1 MSLSTPQIAA
11 QLDRVLSSD
20 PTAAAVA
27 IRATTRQ
34 PWPES
39 LTQHG
44 RLFALRWCESSLAI
58 REALCDNEQHDAT
71 TAGLV
76 VITPLATHEVAE
88 DIAARFA
95 RGRVYQPEGWDVV
108 RHMFNAKET
117 DARLGR
123 FAWMPQALIEAEAQG
138 RYDPVANGF
147 LDLETAWHEVLR
159 RLLGMKSARPDAV
172 ALLQWCTAPGA
183 DASLKL
189 LPTATRVDLT
199 RWLGEAAGPA
209 GAMVLACVDAGRTA
223 DALALGLV
231 CGVVYAQAGEGQAAL
246 GQAAI
251 RLERFVGD
259 KHVGVVEGRAWSDAA
274 EKVIRVAGP
283 DLSNSALRGALDRA
297 DALLNE
303 LRIGDFAHLS
313 DMLPSALDQ
322 RMREFAEALSTHIA
336 APAEAQLGRVEQLAD
351 RVLKHALAA
360 TQQQRTDRVEMARRL
375 ARWLMCPAPP
385 ATTVASA
392 VGWQADEGA
401 FVDWARFRLLGGD
414 ELTELSAAY
423 SAMRAAVIAR
433 RNAFDQPF
441 SQALLQWNGQTPS
454 ADGRIVPVESV
465 LDRVVGPI
473 AVNHPVMLLV
483 MDGLSTSIYREL
495 FSRIGSLGWTE
506 MVPAEAEH
514 PLIGVAALPTVT
526 EVSRT
531 SLLCGRLTLGAAA
544 HEKTGFAGHA
554 TLLAHSRSEL
564 PPRLF
569 HKGDL
574 ADSTN
579 LSPEVRAT
587 IANPHQRVVGVVYNA
602 VDDHLSGPDQLH
614 QRWALE
620 DLRLL
625 LPLLREAREARR
637 VVVITAD
644 HGHLLEDST
653 TQVSG
658 TQGVEK
664 SPDKISDRWRP
675 GRDARAPHEV
685 AYNGGRVVT
694 ADGSKAVVCLWGEST
709 RYAGRKNGYHGGVSP
724 QEVTV
729 PLSVIVPLG
738 MNLAGWQLAPPAQPE
753 WWELPHVA
761 PVPATVLAS
770 APVPRSTGRRTA
782 PPVAQPSLFEPQ
794 EAPVSSPASSASAG
808 DDWIGAL
815 LGSTIY
821 ASQRQLAARVALPDD
836 KMRLLLVSL
845 SERGGKLSRA
855 ALAQRLALPEVR
867 LGGLLSAVRR
877 MLNVDQ
883 APVLT
888 VDESVGTIEL
898 NRALLLQQFRVGR
911 TQAPPALGKPS
922 APPEGGGE
930 LGAAHRPPGAPR

>member
-11 QLDRVLSSD
+11 QLDRVLTSD
-20 PTAAAVA
+20 PAAVAVA

-34 PWPES
+34 PWPDS
-39 LTQHG
+39 LNQRG

-58 REALCDNEQHDAT
+58 REALCDNEQHDPA

-88 DIAARFA
+88 DIAARLA
-95 RGRVYQPEGWDVV
+95 RGRVYQPEGWDIV
-108 RHMFNAKET
+108 RQLFQAKET

-123 FAWMPQALIEAEAQG
+123 FAWMPQALIDGAAQG
-138 RYDPVANGF
+138 QYAPVANGF
-147 LDLETAWHEVLR
+147 LDLETAWREVLQR
-159 RLLGMKSARPDAV
+159 FLGLDSARPDAV

-189 LPTATRVDLT
+189 LPAATRVDLT
-199 RWLGEAAGPA
+199 RWLGEAAGTA
-209 GAMVLACVDAGRTA
+209 GSMVLACVDAGRTA

-283 DLSNSALRGALDRA
+283 DLSNSAVRGALDRA

-303 LRIGDFAHLS
+303 LRVGDFAHLS

-336 APAEAQLGRVEQLAD
+336 APAEAQLVRVEQLAD

-360 TQQQRTDRVEMARRL
+360 PQQQRMDRVEMARRL

-392 VGWQADEGA
+392 AGWQADEGA

-414 ELTELSAAY
+414 ELTELDRAY
-423 SAMRAAVIAR
+423 DAVRTAVIAR

-454 ADGRIVPVESV
+454 ADGRIVPIESV

-473 AVNHPVMLLV
+473 AANHPVMLLV

-544 HEKTGFAGHA
+544 QEKTGFAGHA
-554 TLLAHSRSEL
+554 TLLAHSRTDV

-587 IANPHQRVVGVVYNA
+587 IASTHQRVVGVVYNA

-644 HGHLLEDST
+644 HGHLLEDGT

-658 TQGVEK
+658 TTTQ
-664 SPDKISDRWRP
+664 DKISDRWRP

-685 AYNGGRVVT
+685 AYSGGRVVT

-738 MNLAGWQLAPPAQPE
+738 MNLTGWQLAPPAQPE
-753 WWELPHVA
+753 WWELPHVTPTSVPVAA
-761 PVPATVLAS
+761 PKPA
-770 APVPRSTGRRTA
+770 PRSSGRRTA

-794 EAPVSSPASSASAG
+794 EAPVSSPANSPTAG

-815 LGSTIY
+815 LVSTIY

-888 VDESVGTIEL
+888 VDESAGTIEL
-898 NRALLLQQFRVGR
+898 NRALLLQQFRVG
-911 TQAPPALGKPS
+911 TT
-922 APPEGGGE
+922 
-930 LGAAHRPPGAPR
+930 GAPR

>member
-27 IRATTRQ
+27 IRATARQ

-39 LTQHG
+39 LTQRG
-44 RLFALRWCESSLAI
+44 RQFALRWCESTLAI
-58 REALCDNEQHDAT
+58 REALCDNEQHDPAS
-71 TAGLV
+71 AGLV

-88 DIAARFA
+88 DIAARLA
-95 RGRVYQPEGWDVV
+95 RGRVYQPEGWDIV
-108 RHMFNAKET
+108 RQLFQAKET

-123 FAWMPQALIEAEAQG
+123 FAWMPQALIDGAAQG
-138 RYDPVANGF
+138 QYTPVANGF
-147 LDLETAWHEVLR
+147 LDLETAWREVLQR
-159 RLLGMKSARPDAV
+159 FLGLRSARPDAV
-172 ALLQWCTAPGA
+172 ALLQWCTLPGSEA
-183 DASLKL
+183 ALRL
-189 LPTATRVDLT
+189 LPAATRTDLT
-199 RWLGEAAGPA
+199 RWLSEAAGTA

-231 CGVVYAQAGEGQAAL
+231 CGVVYAPSGEGQAAL

-251 RLERFVGD
+251 RLERYVGD
-259 KHVGVVEGRAWSDAA
+259 KHVGIAEGRAWSQAA
-274 EKVIRVAGP
+274 EQAVRTAGP
-283 DLSNSALRGALDRA
+283 DAMRGALDRA
-297 DALLNE
+297 DSLLNE
-303 LRIGDFAHLS
+303 LRIAEFAHLS
-313 DMLPSALDQ
+313 DLLPSSLDQ
-322 RMREFAEALSTHIA
+322 RMRAFAAGLSAHVA
-336 APAEAQLGRVEQLAD
+336 APGEAQLARVEQLAD
-351 RVLKHALAA
+351 GVLKHALAA
-360 TQQQRTDRVEMARRL
+360 LQQQRMDRVEMARRL
-375 ARWLMCPAPP
+375 ARWLMLPAPP
-385 ATTVASA
+385 AANVATA

-414 ELTELSAAY
+414 ELTELDHAY
-423 SAMRAAVIAR
+423 DALRAAAIAR

-441 SQALLQWNGQTPS
+441 AQALLQWNAQTPS
-454 ADGRIVPVESV
+454 ADGRVVPIESV
-465 LDRVVGPI
+465 LDRVLGPI
-473 AVNHPVMLLV
+473 AASQPVLLLV

-495 FSRIGSLGWTE
+495 FSRINNLGWVE
-506 MVPAEAEH
+506 MVPAHVEH
-514 PLIGVAALPTVT
+514 PLVGVAALPTVT

-531 SLLCGRLTLGAAA
+531 SLLCGRLALGTAAN
-544 HEKTGFAGHA
+544 EKTGFASHA
-554 TLLAHSRSEL
+554 ALLAHSRSEV

-569 HKGDL
+569 HKGEL

-579 LSPEVRAT
+579 LSQEVRAT
-587 IANPHQRVVGVVYNA
+587 IANPQQRVVGVVYNA

-644 HGHLLEDST
+644 HGHLLEDGT
-653 TQVSG
+653 TQVTGASA
-658 TQGVEK
+658 
-664 SPDKISDRWRP
+664 PDKVSDRWRP

-685 AYNGGRVVT
+685 AFSGGRVVT
-694 ADGSKAVVCLWGEST
+694 ADNSKAVVCLWGEST

-724 QEVTV
+724 QEVAV
-729 PLSVIVPLG
+729 PLSVVVPLG

-753 WWELPHVA
+753 WWELPHLA
-761 PVPATVLAS
+761 PVPAPAA
-770 APVPRSTGRRTA
+770 APAPAARPAGRKTPTA
-782 PPVAQPSLFEPQ
+782 PVAQPSLFEPQ
-794 EAPVSSPASSASAG
+794 EAPTLPPIAAAAAA

-815 LGSTIY
+815 LSSSIY

-888 VDESVGTIEL
+888 VDESAGTIEL
-898 NRALLLQQFRVGR
+898 NRALLMQQFRVS
-911 TQAPPALGKPS
+911 TQ
-922 APPEGGGE
+922 GG
-930 LGAAHRPPGAPR
+930 PR

>member
-11 QLDRVLSSD
+11 QLDRVLTSD
-20 PTAAAVA
+20 STAVAVA

-34 PWPES
+34 PWPDS
-39 LTQHG
+39 LNQRG
-44 RLFALRWCESSLAI
+44 RQFELRWCESTLAL
-58 REALCDNEQHDAT
+58 REALCEVEGYDST
-71 TAGLV
+71 TNGLV
-76 VITPLATHEVAE
+76 LITPLATREIAQDVAVRL
-88 DIAARFA
+88 AGAR
-95 RGRVYQPEGWDVV
+95 VHDSIGWDLV
-108 RHMFNAKET
+108 RQLFQAKET

-123 FAWMPQALIEAEAQG
+123 FAWMPQALIDGAAQG
-138 RYDPVANGF
+138 TYAPVANGF
-147 LDLETAWHEVLR
+147 LDLETAWREVLQR
-159 RLLGMKSARPDAV
+159 FLGLDSARPDAV
-172 ALLQWCTAPGA
+172 GLLQWCTAPGA

-189 LPTATRVDLT
+189 LPAATRVDLA
-199 RWLGEAAGPA
+199 RWLGEASGTA
-209 GAMVLACVDAGRTA
+209 GAMVLACVDAGRAA
-223 DALALGLV
+223 DALSLGLV

-259 KHVGVVEGRAWSDAA
+259 RHVGVVEGRAWSDAA
-274 EKVIRVAGP
+274 ENVIRVAGP
-283 DLSNSALRGALDRA
+283 DAMRGALDRA
-297 DALLNE
+297 DALLHE
-303 LRIGDFAHLS
+303 LRVGDFAHLS

-322 RMREFAEALSTHIA
+322 RMREFAEVLSTYIA
-336 APAEAQLGRVEQLAD
+336 APAEAQLARVEQLAD
-351 RVLKHALAA
+351 CVLKHVLAA
-360 TQQQRTDRVEMARRL
+360 PQQQRMDCVEMARRL
-375 ARWLMCPAPP
+375 ARWLVCPPPP

-414 ELTELSAAY
+414 ELTELSQAY

-433 RNAFDQPF
+433 RNAFDQAF
-441 SQALLQWNGQTPS
+441 SLALLQWNGNTPS
-454 ADGRIVPVESV
+454 VEGRIVPVESV

-473 AVNHPVMLLV
+473 AATHPVMLLV

-506 MVPAEAEH
+506 MVPADAEH

-531 SLLCGRLTLGAAA
+531 SLLCGRLTMGAAA
-544 HEKTGFAGHA
+544 QEKTGFAGHA
-554 TLLAHSRSEL
+554 TLLAHSRTDA

-587 IANPHQRVVGVVYNA
+587 IANTHQRVVGVVYNA
-602 VDDHLSGPDQLH
+602 VDDHLSGPDQLR
-614 QRWALE
+614 QCWALE

-644 HGHLLEDST
+644 HGHLLEDGT

-658 TQGVEK
+658 TAN
-664 SPDKISDRWRP
+664 PDKISDRWRP

-685 AYNGGRVVT
+685 ACVGGRVVT
-694 ADGSKAVVCLWGEST
+694 ADGSRAVVCLWGESA

-761 PVPATVLAS
+761 PASVPVA
-770 APVPRSTGRRTA
+770 APTTALRSSGRRTA
-782 PPVAQPSLFEPQ
+782 APVAQPSLFEAQ
-794 EAPVSSPASSASAG
+794 AAPLSSPVGSASAD

-815 LGSTIY
+815 LASAIY

-883 APVLT
+883 APVLM
-888 VDESVGTIEL
+888 VDESAGTIEL
-898 NRALLLQQFRVGR
+898 NRVLLLQQFRI
-911 TQAPPALGKPS
+911 GKT
-922 APPEGGGE
+922 A
-930 LGAAHRPPGAPR
+930 APR